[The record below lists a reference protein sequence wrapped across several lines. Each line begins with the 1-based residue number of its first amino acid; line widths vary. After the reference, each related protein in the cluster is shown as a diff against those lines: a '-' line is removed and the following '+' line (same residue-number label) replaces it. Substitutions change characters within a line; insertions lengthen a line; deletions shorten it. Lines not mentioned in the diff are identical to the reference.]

1 MTTSTAPSSTATPA
15 TSTQEG
21 LRMRTLRDTGL
32 IYRRSL
38 MLTLR
43 NPVWVFVGMTQ
54 PVFFLVLFAPL
65 LEGASVAAGGSGANA
80 YNVFVPGLLVYLA
93 LFTTA
98 FVGFSLIAEMR
109 AGVIERMR
117 VTPVSRLAMLLGRSL
132 RDVTIL
138 VAQALLL
145 VLVAIPF
152 GLSID
157 PQGLVVTM
165 LLVALIGLFLSP
177 LSYALGLI
185 TKDEESFAPIIQL
198 ALLPILLL
206 SGVLLPL
213 AFAPDWLQ
221 TLARLNPLSYAV
233 EAARALFN
241 GQFSEPVVLTGVVL
255 MAVLAML
262 ALWLGSR
269 AFGRSVA

>member
-1 MTTSTAPSSTATPA
+1 
-15 TSTQEG
+15 
-21 LRMRTLRDTGL
+21 MRTIRDTGL

-43 NPVWVFVGMTQ
+43 NPVWLFVGMTQ
-54 PVFFLVLFAPL
+54 PIFFLLLFGPL
-65 LEGASVAAGGSGANA
+65 LEGVAVAAGGSGLHA

-98 FVGFSLIAEMR
+98 FVGFGLIAEMR

-117 VTPVSRLAMLLGRSL
+117 VTPASRLAMLLGRSL

-157 PQGLVVTM
+157 AQGLAVTI

-177 LSYALGLI
+177 LSYAMGLLAG
-185 TKDEESFAPIIQL
+185 DEDTFAPIINL
-198 ALLPILLL
+198 TLMPILLL

-213 AFAPDWLQ
+213 TFAPDWLQ
-221 TLARLNPLSYAV
+221 TLADLNPLSYAV

-241 GQFSEPVVLTGVVL
+241 GRFGDPIVVTGVVL
-255 MAVLAML
+255 MAILAALAM
-262 ALWLGSR
+262 WLGSR

>member
-1 MTTSTAPSSTATPA
+1 
-15 TSTQEG
+15 
-21 LRMRTLRDTGL
+21 MRTLRDTAL

-54 PVFFLVLFAPL
+54 PIFFLVLFGPL
-65 LEGASVAAGGSGANA
+65 LEGAAVAAGGSGTAA

-109 AGVIERMR
+109 AGVVERMR

-138 VAQALLL
+138 VAQAILLI
-145 VLVAIPF
+145 VVAIPF
-152 GLSID
+152 GLRIE
-157 PQGLVVTM
+157 PQGLAVTV
-165 LLVALIGLFLSP
+165 LLVGLVGLFLSP
-177 LSYALGLI
+177 LSYALGLL
-185 TKDEESFAPIIQL
+185 TGDEDSFAPILNL
-198 ALLPILLL
+198 ALMPILLL

-213 AFAPDWLQ
+213 TFAPDWLQ
-221 TLARLNPLSYAV
+221 TLADLNPLSHAV

-241 GQFSEPVVLTGVVL
+241 GQFGDPVVVTGVVL
-255 MAVLAML
+255 MGVLAAL